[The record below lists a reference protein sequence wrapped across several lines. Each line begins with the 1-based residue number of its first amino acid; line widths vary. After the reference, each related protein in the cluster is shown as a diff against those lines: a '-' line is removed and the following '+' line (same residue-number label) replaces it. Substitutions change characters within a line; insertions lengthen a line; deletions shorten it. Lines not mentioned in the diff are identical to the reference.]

1 MLKNKVLIL
10 SEIKPDKNNNG
21 ATFIINRCKRI
32 KERFELD
39 LYSFNY
45 YSNNHLL
52 SKIKRYSK
60 RKNIYIE
67 DLKWNFINEENNFI
81 KIIIKKITK
90 YFYLKNKEKKIINL
104 LKKKSYDIIHV
115 HYAFPNAIIA
125 KRIKEIYGIPYV
137 VTCHGSD
144 INIYLK
150 EKKYKKD
157 MINALNSANKVIFVS
172 KKLMET
178 AIEYGYKNKNS
189 EVIYNGIDNDLFNLI
204 NLEKQLDLK
213 QSLNLPINKKIIGFV
228 GNLEYVKGADRL
240 PKIFY
245 YINKFN
251 KDIQYIVIGEGF
263 FKDQIINNIK
273 DYGIKCEF
281 TGRIDQKKV
290 SNYMKCMDLLVVPS
304 RDEGFGNVII
314 EALAC
319 GTQVV
324 ATNVGGIPEAII
336 KDDNNLIEDDINFEM
351 NIANT
356 ILKKVNLNVDETI
369 ISTINKSFTWNEI
382 VKKEIEI
389 YSDILSEDK

>member
-1 MLKNKVLIL
+1 
-10 SEIKPDKNNNG
+10 
-21 ATFIINRCKRI
+21 
-32 KERFELD
+32 D

-45 YSNNHLL
+45 YSNNYILN
-52 SKIKRYSK
+52 KIKGYSK
-60 RKNIYIE
+60 RKEIYVE
-67 DLKWNFINEENNFI
+67 NLKWNFINEKNSFT
-81 KIIIKKITK
+81 KIFIKKITP
-90 YFYLKNKEKKIINL
+90 YFFYKNKEKEIESLIM
-104 LKKKSYDIIHV
+104 KKSYDMIQV
-115 HYAFPNAIIA
+115 HYAFPNVIIA
-125 KRIKEIYGIPYV
+125 KKIKEIYGIPYV

-157 MINALNSANKVIFVS
+157 IIDSLNAANKVIFVS
-172 KKLMET
+172 KKLREV
-178 AIEYGYKNKNS
+178 AIKYGYKNKNS
-189 EVIYNGIDNDLFNLI
+189 EIIYNGIDNNLFKVIDLK
-204 NLEKQLDLK
+204 KQLDLK
-213 QSLNLPINKKIIGFV
+213 ESLNLPINKKIIGFV

-240 PKIFY
+240 SKIFY

-351 NIANT
+351 NMANA
-356 ILKKVNLNVDETI
+356 ILKKVHLNVDETI